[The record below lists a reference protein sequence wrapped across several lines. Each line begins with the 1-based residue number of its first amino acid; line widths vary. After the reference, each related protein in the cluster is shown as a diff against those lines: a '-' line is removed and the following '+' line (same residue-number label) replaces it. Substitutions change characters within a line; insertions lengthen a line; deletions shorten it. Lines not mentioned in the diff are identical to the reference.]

1 MKPLSKT
8 RGGVSHTGN
17 EKIIFDKVTISNLKN
32 SNKELKTKESPSS
45 QILANGILD

>member
-17 EKIIFDKVTISNLKN
+17 EKIFDKVTISNLKN

-45 QILANGILD
+45 QILAHGILD